1 MERLQKVIA
10 EAGVASRRKAEELI
24 RAGKVKVNGVIV
36 TQLGTKV
43 TGKETIMVD
52 GKVLNKEE
60 KVYFL
65 LNKPRSVVTTTSDDK
80 IGRASCRERV

>member
-24 RAGKVKVNGVIV
+24 RAGKVKVNGVVV

-52 GKVLNKEE
+52 GKV
-60 KVYFL
+60 
-65 LNKPRSVVTTTSDDK
+65 
-80 IGRASCRERV
+80 